1 MFKKPW
7 LLFALITTLFWG
19 TWGALIEKPEQ
30 AGFPAT
36 LGYIV
41 WSLTMIP
48 TALVALALIRW
59 KLDRDLMSVVYGMTI
74 GFLYLCA
81 IVSSPS

>member
-1 MFKKPW
+1 MTKKPW
-7 LLFALITTLFWG
+7 LIFALTTTLFWG
-19 TWGALIEKPEQ
+19 VWGALIEIPEK

-48 TALVALALIRW
+48 CALVALSIIKWNLEYD
-59 KLDRDLMSVVYGMTI
+59 KKSVFYGLLI
-74 GFLYLCA
+74 GFTGA
-81 IVSSPS
+81 